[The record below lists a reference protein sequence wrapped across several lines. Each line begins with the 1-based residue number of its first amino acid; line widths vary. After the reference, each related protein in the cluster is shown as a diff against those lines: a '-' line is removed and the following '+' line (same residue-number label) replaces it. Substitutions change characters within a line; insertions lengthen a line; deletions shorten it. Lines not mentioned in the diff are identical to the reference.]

1 MFIDAT
7 ILKMCILLNLDVHD
21 TFTGAYNMGEPAPT
35 VQKIK
40 KLVDTR
46 DQTEMET
53 LSTEENL
60 GVYLFFSVLLKSH
73 LKKIKMSKINVI
85 VFHFSTHIFILTS
98 ALK

>member
-1 MFIDAT
+1 MRIIVFIDVA

-46 DQTEMET
+46 DQTGMET

-60 GVYLFFSVLLKSH
+60 GVYLLFSVLLKYISLT
-73 LKKIKMSKINVI
+73 LKKIQNEQN
-85 VFHFSTHIFILTS
+85 
-98 ALK
+98 